1 MSNTDPTK
9 KLGVNSDILDVNI
22 IEEYSCQI
30 MVPCSIF
37 SLFKFLDNQK
47 FLDFPS
53 WFSISLVI
61 CCFFSVCMPVSFCA
75 KNIWTNSCQIMVPC
89 SIFSLFKFLD
99 NQKFYS
105 DISHWK
111 IFKHLIIKMIKQRD
125 NTAVCTKNH

>member
-1 MSNTDPTK
+1 MSTDGRTDGHGETSIPPYNFVAGGIKTKKMSNTDPTK

-30 MVPCSIF
+30 MVSCSIF
-37 SLFKFLDNQK
+37 SLFKL
-47 FLDFPS
+47 
-53 WFSISLVI
+53 
-61 CCFFSVCMPVSFCA
+61 
-75 KNIWTNSCQIMVPC
+75 
-89 SIFSLFKFLD
+89 LD